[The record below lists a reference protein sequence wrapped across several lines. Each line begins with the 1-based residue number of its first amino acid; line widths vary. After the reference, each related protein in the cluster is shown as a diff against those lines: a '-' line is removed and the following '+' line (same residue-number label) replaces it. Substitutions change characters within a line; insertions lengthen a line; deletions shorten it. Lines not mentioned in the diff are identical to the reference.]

1 MQLTVVTHN
10 PCMCSYITKLIFFPQ
25 SGLTAHK
32 PIVLSSSNLFKLQT
46 YLFHFST
53 CANEGH
59 KSQTTIH
66 VWPLYFSDDRIQ
78 FSGGKSITLSVNTV
92 WQSNLNSCTSLF
104 PARPEVFMLVLRV
117 LVNWITF
124 SPVQKKSRS
133 LLLCVFLSPFCIFL
147 NLILFLFY
155 CLSV

>member
-1 MQLTVVTHN
+1 
-10 PCMCSYITKLIFFPQ
+10 MCSYITNLSKYSSHSLVWRRINQKCYHLQICSNFRLICFI
-25 SGLTAHK
+25 LAL
-32 PIVLSSSNLFKLQT
+32 VLKKDTKVRPPYMNWQ
-46 YLFHFST
+46 
-53 CANEGH
+53 
-59 KSQTTIH
+59 
-66 VWPLYFSDDRIQ
+66 LYFSDDRIQ

-104 PARPEVFMLVLRV
+104 PARLKVFMLVLRV

-155 CLSV
+155 CLSVWMWF